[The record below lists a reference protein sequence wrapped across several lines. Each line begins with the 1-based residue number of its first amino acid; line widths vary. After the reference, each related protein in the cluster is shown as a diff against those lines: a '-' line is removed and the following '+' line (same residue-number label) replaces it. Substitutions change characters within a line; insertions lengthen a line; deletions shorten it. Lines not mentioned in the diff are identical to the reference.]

1 MERAYNKPKERSR
14 RIVVIEI
21 VKFGRRAKLSGK
33 KEDLFLNSR
42 VLNFLPCYNLS
53 SRKNVVRFF
62 FKAQYLLV
70 LDRHMMCPVPMEEIG
85 QKGAAKL
92 CRVPTAGVIIS
103 RAVQNVPDYGH
114 HRKVGLP

>member
-1 MERAYNKPKERSR
+1 M
-14 RIVVIEI
+14 
-21 VKFGRRAKLSGK
+21 
-33 KEDLFLNSR
+33 
-42 VLNFLPCYNLS
+42 
-53 SRKNVVRFF
+53 NVVRFLY
-62 FKAQYLLV
+62 KAQYLLV

-114 HRKVGLP
+114 HRKVGLPPDVW

>member
-1 MERAYNKPKERSR
+1 M
-14 RIVVIEI
+14 
-21 VKFGRRAKLSGK
+21 
-33 KEDLFLNSR
+33 
-42 VLNFLPCYNLS
+42 
-53 SRKNVVRFF
+53 NVVRFLYR
-62 FKAQYLLV
+62 AQCVLV

-114 HRKVGLP
+114 HRKVGLPQDVW